1 VLERNAERER
11 GRKGKKEEG
20 EQNIYTCSRV
30 VLNRCEFCL
39 KR

>member
-1 VLERNAERER
+1 MQRERER
-11 GRKGKKEEG
+11 ERKGKKEEG

-30 VLNRCEFCL
+30 VLNKCGFCC